1 MPSFLS
7 LKPFAKKKD
16 SARVAEN
23 TDHQARVSSSSSFV
37 QTHRPD
43 SFRTNSVPPVSSRSS
58 ISSRYSSTSSIS
70 SSARPLALHLAIAD
84 SEPHP
89 LIPNTSIVSLPPL
102 ATKLNGTIT
111 VVNNQN
117 SPCAASRLVV
127 VLLSGQGIVKDVR
140 TVRDP
145 ESPAAGDIHAR
156 PLGRNVAVVCADL
169 KAIAPGSKT
178 FAFSLP
184 FPKSLPPTVHIDA
197 PNQENSITHLLFAC
211 LRGSQRTSPV
221 LVECMEVFARRRHNR
236 VEPID
241 KKVDGCAD
249 NGPINYVARFPS
261 PAYYTDDAIPGNI
274 SLYPADSIAIVKV
287 EATWFEVYTFRKS
300 ESEGTSVYREQL
312 GDTCLL
318 DYNSSCSPIEF
329 SWPDT
334 YAQPYSDS
342 GSCVAINHEIS
353 FSITYSPAYTPADG
367 RETTQTATIWLPVK
381 LQIPH
386 SPAASGRNGSS
397 DMHPQ
402 RAIRDRGSTGEH
414 GGMVAP
420 AAEKRGSG
428 RSSIFGKTRSVS
440 SLETVIPTPPKPAQ
454 TVESAPPDQ
463 SSRKHTVRRFAR
475 QPTAA
480 HAQPEPTYRQGRAMY
495 DYVPAQSDELC
506 ISEGDIIS
514 VLESWPDGWGFGHSL
529 TTLAQGAFPLGIL
542 DSPGSTP
549 VNPDVLPTTPTSPQC
564 TSPLLTDTVA
574 EVTSGLMGLRL
585 AASPEPHGID
595 RTNMIDGFEQDLPR
609 PSRIDSLR
617 GPHCLPSNGGQ
628 QRQLPV
634 SDRIPA
640 RNTAGVP
647 VNSVARHPHAQIP
660 RRAVTTPTFGIS
672 SAGANTYAGPGVRS
686 PSTGYDPGVSPSQS
700 TFVPTSLAAPH
711 LPPTNLAAPHL
722 PPYSMNPT
730 AAKSL
735 SFLPSSP
742 TSIASAPSSMT
753 ELDALLAQNIISG
766 PEYLKMR
773 ERLLELKRLDDLLA
787 QNGISGVEY
796 LERRRRVME
805 N

>member
-23 TDHQARVSSSSSFV
+23 TDHHQARVSFSSLV
-37 QTHRPD
+37 QSHRAD

-58 ISSRYSSTSSIS
+58 ISSRFSSTSSLS

-89 LIPNTSIVSLPPL
+89 FIPNTPIVSLPPL
-102 ATKLNGTIT
+102 ATKLSGTIT

-140 TVRDP
+140 SVRDP
-145 ESPAAGDIHAR
+145 ESPSAGDIHAR
-156 PLGRNVAVVCADL
+156 PLGRNVTVVCADL
-169 KAIAPGSKT
+169 KAIVPGSKT

-184 FPKSLPPTVHIDA
+184 FPKSLPPTVHINT

-236 VEPID
+236 VDPID

-261 PAYYTDDAIPGNI
+261 PAYYTEDAIHGNI
-274 SLYPADSIAIVKV
+274 SLYPSDSIAIVKV
-287 EATWFEVYTFRKS
+287 EVTWFEVYTFRNS
-300 ESEGTSVYREQL
+300 ESEGTSVFREQL
-312 GDTCLL
+312 GDTSLL
-318 DYNSSCSPIEF
+318 DYNSSSSPIDF

-342 GSCVAINHEIS
+342 GSCVAINHEVS
-353 FSITYSPAYTPADG
+353 FSIAYSPAFTPADG

-386 SPAASGRNGSS
+386 SPAASGRNGSG

-402 RAIRDRGSTGEH
+402 RAIPNRGSTGEH
-414 GGMVAP
+414 GCMIAP
-420 AAEKRGSG
+420 AAEKRRSG

-440 SLETVIPTPPKPAQ
+440 SLETVIPTPPKPVQA
-454 TVESAPPDQ
+454 VESAPPDQ
-463 SSRKHTVRRFAR
+463 SSREHTVRRFAR

-480 HAQPEPTYRQGRAMY
+480 QAQPEPVYRQGRAMC
-495 DYVPAQSDELC
+495 DYVPAQPDELC

-542 DSPGSTP
+542 ENPGSTP
-549 VNPDVLPTTPTSPQC
+549 ANLDVLSTTPTSPQC
-564 TSPLLTDTVA
+564 ASPLTDTVA
-574 EVTSGLMGLRL
+574 DVSSGIMGLRL
-585 AASPEPHGID
+585 AASSESDHMGL
-595 RTNMIDGFEQDLPR
+595 TNLIDGSDQDLPR

-617 GPHCLPSNGGQ
+617 GPHCLPSNGVQ
-628 QRQLPV
+628 QRQLSV

-640 RNTAGVP
+640 RNTAAGP
-647 VNSVARHPHAQIP
+647 INSVARHPHAQIP
-660 RRAVTTPTFGIS
+660 RRAITTPAFGIVT
-672 SAGANTYAGPGVRS
+672 AGINPNAGSGIRS
-686 PSTGYDPGVSPSQS
+686 PSSGYDPGVSPCQGTFAS
-700 TFVPTSLAAPH
+700 TPLASPH

-722 PPYSMNPT
+722 PPYSVNST

-735 SFLPSSP
+735 SFMPSSP
-742 TSIASAPSSMT
+742 TSIASVPSSLT
-753 ELDALLAQNIISG
+753 ELDAMLAQNIISG

-773 ERLLELKRLDDLLA
+773 ERLLKLKRLDDLLA